1 MELGISQGPGALS
14 RARRAPL
21 SGTPAVR
28 PVLVAHREYA
38 LSGPTLV
45 NVMPSS
51 VSIVSLGSLVTGLA
65 YDDLDANISM
75 LRNKLFASLL
85 YRSGGI
91 EAWGTGIGRMRAAYP
106 DDPEAVR
113 IALTPNTFSVTLAN
127 RNAAKS
133 AATKTTI
140 SEKKIIGAIESGCS
154 TRAEIQDR
162 VGFSQTKTV
171 NLLTQ
176 LVETGAIIRKGNS
189 ENTRYEPS

>member
-1 MELGISQGPGALS
+1 
-14 RARRAPL
+14 
-21 SGTPAVR
+21 
-28 PVLVAHREYA
+28 
-38 LSGPTLV
+38 
-45 NVMPSS
+45 
-51 VSIVSLGSLVTGLA
+51 
-65 YDDLDANISM
+65 
-75 LRNKLFASLL
+75 
-85 YRSGGI
+85 
-91 EAWGTGIGRMRAAYP
+91 MRAAYP